1 MNKMKEKKLES
12 NLEGKW
18 NEKLRPV
25 QSETEKMKKQT
36 NKRFLHTNTRTHSFC
51 VIFLKASQ
59 NKARDRVLKMR
70 VRPAFN

>member
-36 NKRFLHTNTRTHSFC
+36 NKRFLHTQTHARTHS
-51 VIFLKASQ
+51 V
-59 NKARDRVLKMR
+59 
-70 VRPAFN
+70 